1 MLKLIFWDVDTQYDF
16 MMELG
21 NLYVPDAESIIP
33 NLEKLTQYARTHSI
47 PILGSVDEHT
57 EENTEISA
65 EPDFQDTF
73 PPHCIKGAPG
83 QEKIDATKPRNPLW
97 IESQQYVRFADCFVP
112 RNRLRLT
119 DEAELSRQVKEH
131 DGEII
136 FKKQKFD
143 VFSNPNVNAV
153 LDIVKPENIVV
164 YGVAL
169 DVCNAYA
176 IEGFLKRGG
185 YKISLVEDATKPINP
200 ERAKELIEKWKSEGV
215 QILTTEEVTRMRN
228 A

>member
-1 MLKLIFWDVDTQYDF
+1 VDTQYDF
-16 MMELG
+16 MMEAG

-57 EENTEISA
+57 EENAEIDN

-73 PPHCIKGAPG
+73 PPHCMKGTPG

-97 IESQQYVRFADCFVP
+97 IES
-112 RNRLRLT
+112 RNY
-119 DEAELSRQVKEH
+119 DETELSRQIKEH

-143 VFSNPNVNAV
+143 VFSNPNVDAV
-153 LDIVKPENIVV
+153 LDILKPEHIVV

-169 DVCNAYA
+169 DVCDAYA
-176 IEGFLKRGG
+176 IEGFLKRGR
-185 YKISLVEDATKPINP
+185 YKISLVEDATKPINLK
-200 ERAKELIEKWKSEGV
+200 RAKELIEKWKSEGV
-215 QILTTEEVTRMRN
+215 QLLTTEEVTGHEKKARS
-228 A
+228 

>member
-57 EENTEISA
+57 EENTELSA

-73 PPHCIKGAPG
+73 PPHCIKGTLG

-97 IESQQYVRFADCFVP
+97 IESQQYDG
-112 RNRLRLT
+112 T
-119 DEAELSRQVKEH
+119 ELSRLVKEH

-136 FKKQKFD
+136 FTWSL
-143 VFSNPNVNAV
+143 FSSTYSD
-153 LDIVKPENIVV
+153 LLSSTI
-164 YGVAL
+164 L
-169 DVCNAYA
+169 
-176 IEGFLKRGG
+176 
-185 YKISLVEDATKPINP
+185 ED
-200 ERAKELIEKWKSEGV
+200 ELYPD
-215 QILTTEEVTRMRN
+215 
-228 A
+228 

>member
-1 MLKLIFWDVDTQYDF
+1 MSKLIFWDVDTQYDF
-16 MMELG
+16 MMEAG

-57 EENTEISA
+57 DENSEISD

-73 PPHCIKGAPG
+73 PPHCMKGTLG

-97 IESQQYVRFADCFVP
+97 IESRKY
-112 RNRLRLT
+112 NET
-119 DEAELSRQVKEH
+119 ELSRQVKEH

-136 FKKQKFD
+136 FQKQRFD
-143 VFSNPNVNAV
+143 VFSNPNVDAV
-153 LDIVKPENIVV
+153 LDIVKPEHIVV

-176 IEGFLKRGG
+176 IEGFLKRGR
-185 YKISLVEDATKPINP
+185 YKIYLVEDATKPINP
-200 ERAKELIEKWKSEGV
+200 EKAKELIEKWRSKGV

>member
-57 EENTEISA
+57 EENTELSA

-73 PPHCIKGAPG
+73 PPHCIKGTLG

-97 IESQQYVRFADCFVP
+97 IESQQYDG
-112 RNRLRLT
+112 T
-119 DEAELSRQVKEH
+119 ELSRLVKEH

-136 FKKQKFD
+136 FTKQKFD

-200 ERAKELIEKWKSEGV
+200 EKGKELIEKWKSEGV

>member
-73 PPHCIKGAPG
+73 PPHCIKGTLG

-97 IESQQYVRFADCFVP
+97 IESQQYDG
-112 RNRLRLT
+112 T
-119 DEAELSRQVKEH
+119 ELSRLVKEH

-136 FKKQKFD
+136 FTKQKFD

-200 ERAKELIEKWKSEGV
+200 EKGKELIEKWKSEGV

>member
-1 MLKLIFWDVDTQYDF
+1 MSKLIFWDVDTQYDF
-16 MMELG
+16 MMESG

-83 QEKIDATKPRNPLW
+83 QEKIDATKPCNPLW
-97 IESQQYVRFADCFVP
+97 IESQQYVRFAH
-112 RNRLRLT
+112 RRLRLT
-119 DEAELSRQVKEH
+119 DETELSRLIKEH

-136 FKKQKFD
+136 FQKQHFD
-143 VFSNPNVNAV
+143 VFSNPNVDAV
-153 LDIVKPENIVV
+153 LDIVKPEHIVV

-176 IEGFLKRGG
+176 IEGFLKRRR
-185 YKISLVEDATKPINP
+185 YKVSLVEDATKPINP
-200 ERAKELIEKWKSEGV
+200 YRAEELIEKWKSEGV
-215 QILTTEEVTRMRN
+215 QILMTEEVTRMRKT
-228 A
+228 